1 MADLTIVSPMRGW
14 AETLDEVDDPVFSGR
29 MLGDGVAIDP
39 TGSELRAPCDGEVL
53 SVHHAG
59 HAVGLKAA
67 NGAEILMHVG
77 LETVGLGGKGFTCH
91 AREGDEVKQGDLLL
105 TVDLDQLVA
114 RAKSLV
120 TPIIVTN
127 GEAFTV
133 VSRQV
138 DRRVEIGDPLM
149 VIRGG
154 ESTEVVESAGMA
166 AIVRTVTVPL
176 AHGLHARPSALISAE
191 AKRHRAEVTLTA
203 NGRTANARS
212 PVAIMALGL
221 SLGAEVEIAA
231 RGPEAEAAAAALAD
245 FIAHRLPPE
254 PPSALPAAKPTSKRR
269 VAPRKG
275 RLSGTP
281 AAPGLAIGRAH
292 RLIPPE
298 IPVNEAFQGTETETL
313 ALSAALETL
322 RGRLTT
328 RSATGPREQREIMRA
343 HLAFLDDED
352 LIGAAN
358 QSIGAGRS
366 AGAAWRFAVRG
377 QIEIVR
383 AIGDTHI
390 AQRADDL
397 ADLERQVLAE
407 LAGETEH
414 RQILPAGAVIIA
426 DELSPGQLMSLEGD
440 LAGICTAGGGPT
452 SHVAILAAALGVP
465 AVVALGPAILG
476 VPDGA
481 GLIVDGEAGEVRVAP
496 DAGEIEAAQTRLA
509 ERHVKLARS
518 RAEATE
524 PCRTADGVRIE
535 VFANLGSEAD
545 AKTAIA
551 NGAEG
556 CGLLRTEFLF
566 LERSRAPHEDEQR
579 RSYQAIADA
588 LAGAP
593 LIIRTLDIGGDKP
606 APFLDLPVEENPAMG
621 LRGVRVSLWRPE
633 LLAVQ
638 LRAILRVKP
647 VGQCRILVPMVAS
660 LAELKEVRGMVDEAR
675 VKTRHAAQIEVGV
688 MVETPAAAV
697 TADLLAAEADFLS
710 IGTNDL
716 TQYGLAMDRG
726 NPQVARGVDALHPAV
741 LRLIAAT
748 TRGARVHGKPVA
760 VCGGLA
766 ADAAGAAIL
775 IGLGVTELSAPPAAI
790 PEIKARVRALTVPAC
805 EELAAQALNCTSA
818 AEVRALVRASTAET
832 QVQGAPS

>member
-14 AETLDEVDDPVFSGR
+14 AAPLDEVDDPVFAGR
-29 MLGDGVAIDP
+29 MLGDGVAVDP
-39 TGSELRAPCDGEVL
+39 TGPELRAPCDAEVL
-53 SVHHAG
+53 SIHHAG
-59 HAVGLKAA
+59 HAVSLRAA
-67 NGAEILMHVG
+67 NGAEILMHLG
-77 LETVGLGGKGFTCH
+77 LETVALGGKGFQRH
-91 AREGDEVKQGDLLL
+91 IRDGDEVKQGDLLL
-105 TVDLDQLVA
+105 TVDLDQVA
-114 RAKSLV
+114 ALAKSLI
-120 TPIIVTN
+120 TPIVVTN
-127 GEAFTV
+127 GEDFAV

-138 DRRVEIGDPLM
+138 GRRVEIGDPLM

-154 ESTEVVESAGMA
+154 EGAQAREEAEAPAV
-166 AIVRTVTVPL
+166 VRTVKVPL
-176 AHGLHARPSALISAE
+176 AHGLHARPSALVAAE
-191 AKRHRAEVTLTA
+191 AKRHRADVTLA
-203 NGRTANARS
+203 AGGRSANAKS

-221 SLGAEVEIAA
+221 GYDAEVEIAA
-231 RGPEAEAAAAALAD
+231 RGPEAQAAVAALAD
-245 FIAHRLPPE
+245 LIAHRLPPE
-254 PPSALPAAKPTSKRR
+254 PLSAEPVAKPEPKDTSPPK
-269 VAPRKG
+269 AG
-275 RLSGTP
+275 RLAGTP

-292 RLIPPE
+292 RLIPAE
-298 IPVNEAFQGTETETL
+298 IPVNEVSQGAETETL
-313 ALSAALETL
+313 ALAAALDAL
-322 RGRLTT
+322 RSRLAGQ
-328 RSATGPREQREIMRA
+328 ATGPREQREIVQA

-358 QSIGAGRS
+358 QAIAAGQS
-366 AGAAWRFAVRG
+366 AGAAWRGTVRG
-377 QIEIVR
+377 LIEIVR
-383 AIGDTHI
+383 AIADPRI

-407 LAGETEH
+407 LSGEMEPK
-414 RQILPAGAVIIA
+414 QVLPAGAVIVA
-426 DELSPGQLMSLEGD
+426 DELGPGQLMGLEGD

-465 AVVALGPAILG
+465 AVVALGRSILS

-481 GLIVDGEAGEVRVAP
+481 GLIVDGDSGEVRVAP
-496 DAGEIEAAQTRLA
+496 DASEIEAAQTRLA
-509 ERHVKLARS
+509 ERQVRLAKS
-518 RAEATE
+518 RAEAAE

-545 AKTAIA
+545 AKAAMA

-566 LERSRAPHEDEQR
+566 LERNRAPDEDEQWR
-579 RSYQAIADA
+579 AYQTIADT

-621 LRGVRVSLWRPE
+621 LRGVRVSLWRPD
-633 LLAVQ
+633 LLDVQ
-638 LRAILRVKP
+638 LRAILRVRP
-647 VGQCRILVPMVAS
+647 EGQCRILVPMVTS
-660 LAELKEVRGMVDEAR
+660 LAELKAVKDRVEAAR
-675 VKTRHAAQIEVGV
+675 RETGHDGSIEVGV

-726 NPQVARGVDALHPAV
+726 NPQMASGVDALHPAV

-748 TRGARVHGKPVA
+748 THGASSHGKLTA

-775 IGLGVTELSAPPAAI
+775 IGLGVRELSAPPASI
-790 PEIKARVRALTVPAC
+790 PEIKARVRALTVPGC
-805 EELAAQALNCTSA
+805 EALAAKALDCSSA
-818 AEVRALVRASTAET
+818 AEVRALVRASEP
-832 QVQGAPS
+832 GG